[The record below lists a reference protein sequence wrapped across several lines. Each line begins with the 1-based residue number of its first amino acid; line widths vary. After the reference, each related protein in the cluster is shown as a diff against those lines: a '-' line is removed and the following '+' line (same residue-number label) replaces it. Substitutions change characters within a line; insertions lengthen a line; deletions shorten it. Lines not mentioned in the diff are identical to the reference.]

1 MYAAATRAGVKKR
14 VTCHAFRH
22 SFATHVL
29 EAGYDVRQV
38 QTLLGHASLRTTMVY
53 VHVMN
58 KPAVAVQSPLDRL
71 GCRAQLGR
79 GGTAGIDAVLV
90 ASARSQSRHPRFN
103 LTRAETYRTIHPDQR
118 MNHSA
123 ASSSASSQHHQPQ
136 RLMAWME
143 SLADPT
149 RLRLLRL
156 LERHELGV
164 AELCDVLQMPQS
176 TVSRHLKVL
185 GDQKWVRG
193 RRQGTNHLYRTIL
206 DELEAGARR
215 LWVLAREQ
223 TDAWPAVKQDRLR
236 LDRLLAEKQGDS
248 QAFFAGAAGE
258 WDRFRRELYG
268 THFSDAAMLAL
279 LPGDYVVADLG
290 CGTGQVMAQLAPF
303 VKQVIGVDKSPAML
317 KAARKR
323 LGERKNVDLRKG
335 DLSAVPI
342 DDGTCDAAMLILALT
357 YVADPAAVLAEM
369 ARVLKPDGGRAVI
382 VDLLPHDREDFR
394 RQLGQTRLGFDA
406 KELEQLLAD
415 AGFAHATVRPL
426 PPEPNA
432 KGPALFLATATR

>member
-1 MYAAATRAGVKKR
+1 
-14 VTCHAFRH
+14 
-22 SFATHVL
+22 
-29 EAGYDVRQV
+29 
-38 QTLLGHASLRTTMVY
+38 
-53 VHVMN
+53 
-58 KPAVAVQSPLDRL
+58 
-71 GCRAQLGR
+71 
-79 GGTAGIDAVLV
+79 
-90 ASARSQSRHPRFN
+90 
-103 LTRAETYRTIHPDQR
+103 
-118 MNHSA
+118 
-123 ASSSASSQHHQPQ
+123 
-136 RLMAWME
+136 ME

-156 LERHELGV
+156 LERNELGV

-185 GDQKWVRG
+185 ADQKWVRG

-215 LWVLAREQ
+215 LWLLAREQ

-236 LDRLLAEKQGDS
+236 LDRLLAEKQGEG

-258 WDRFRRELYG
+258 WDRLRGELYG
-268 THFSDAAMLAL
+268 RHFSDAAMLAL

-290 CGTGQVMAQLAPF
+290 CGTGQVIAQLAPF
-303 VKQVIGVDKSPAML
+303 VQKIIGVDNSPAML

-323 LGERKNVDLRKG
+323 LADQENLDLRRG
-335 DLSAVPI
+335 DLAAVPI
-342 DDGTCDAAMLILALT
+342 DNETCDAALLILALT

-369 ARVLKPDGGRAVI
+369 ARLLKPGGRAVI

-406 KELEQLLAD
+406 KELDQLLAQ
-415 AGFAHATVRPL
+415 AGFNAAQSKIRPL

-432 KGPALFLATATR
+432 KGPALFLATAVR

>member
-1 MYAAATRAGVKKR
+1 
-14 VTCHAFRH
+14 
-22 SFATHVL
+22 
-29 EAGYDVRQV
+29 
-38 QTLLGHASLRTTMVY
+38 
-53 VHVMN
+53 
-58 KPAVAVQSPLDRL
+58 
-71 GCRAQLGR
+71 
-79 GGTAGIDAVLV
+79 
-90 ASARSQSRHPRFN
+90 
-103 LTRAETYRTIHPDQR
+103 
-118 MNHSA
+118 
-123 ASSSASSQHHQPQ
+123 
-136 RLMAWME
+136 MAWME

-156 LERHELGV
+156 LERNELGV

-185 GDQKWVRG
+185 ADQKWVRG

-236 LDRLLAEKQGDS
+236 LDRLLAEKQGES

-258 WDRFRRELYG
+258 WDRLRGELYG
-268 THFSDAAMLAL
+268 RHFSDAAMLAL
-279 LPGDYVVADLG
+279 LPGDTVVADLG
-290 CGTGQVMAQLAPF
+290 CGTAQLIATLAPF
-303 VKQVIGVDKSPAML
+303 VKQVIGVDSSPAML
-317 KAARKR
+317 KAAKKR
-323 LGERKNVDLRKG
+323 LAEHNNVDLRKG
-335 DLSAVPI
+335 DLAAVPI
-342 DDGTCDAAMLILALT
+342 EDKSCDAAMLILALT

-369 ARVLKPDGGRAVI
+369 SRILKRGGRAVI

-406 KELEQLLAD
+406 KELEQLLSD
-415 AGFAHATVRPL
+415 AGFTPAETKIRPL

-432 KGPALFLATATR
+432 KGPALFLATAVR

>member
-1 MYAAATRAGVKKR
+1 
-14 VTCHAFRH
+14 
-22 SFATHVL
+22 
-29 EAGYDVRQV
+29 
-38 QTLLGHASLRTTMVY
+38 
-53 VHVMN
+53 
-58 KPAVAVQSPLDRL
+58 
-71 GCRAQLGR
+71 
-79 GGTAGIDAVLV
+79 
-90 ASARSQSRHPRFN
+90 
-103 LTRAETYRTIHPDQR
+103 
-118 MNHSA
+118 
-123 ASSSASSQHHQPQ
+123 
-136 RLMAWME
+136 MAWME

-156 LERHELGV
+156 LERNELGV

-185 GDQKWVRG
+185 ADQKWVRG

-258 WDRFRRELYG
+258 WDRLRGDLYG
-268 THFSDAAMLAL
+268 RHFSDAAMLAL
-279 LPGDYVVADLG
+279 LPADTIVADLG
-290 CGTGQVMAQLAPF
+290 CGTGQVIAQLAPF
-303 VKQVIGVDKSPAML
+303 VKQVVGVDNSPAML

-323 LGERKNVDLRKG
+323 LGDRKNVDLRKG

-342 DDGTCDAAMLILALT
+342 DNEKCDAAMLILALT
-357 YVADPAAVLAEM
+357 YVAGPAAVLAEM
-369 ARVLKPDGGRAVI
+369 ARVLKPGGRAVI
-382 VDLLPHDREDFR
+382 VDLLPHDREEFR

-406 KELEQLLAD
+406 KELEQLLGD
-415 AGFAHATVRPL
+415 AGFADVTVRPL
-426 PPEPNA
+426 PPEPSA
-432 KGPALFLATATR
+432 KGPALFLATAAKA